1 MRRNQQMS
9 KYGFNTDT
17 VPVPAEWQL
26 EIAAYSI
33 YLQSRNLSPK
43 TVDISI
49 TSIEMLARWR
59 KHHGYADSLG
69 NVDRAS
75 LQAWLADSFTC
86 KQSAGVITNYH
97 CCKRFFK
104 YLVNED
110 VITVNPFDG
119 VGMPKA
125 EETMPSVLSIADIKA
140 LLATCSGKTLV
151 DRRDT
156 ALMLLFLDTGL
167 RLSECARININ
178 DIDMTT
184 KTIAVMG
191 KGRIPSVVTFS
202 LATANALNS
211 YKRARDRYLTHKDWH
226 TDRLWISERVPRLGT
241 DMIYTIMQD
250 RAKEA
255 GIQHLHPHMW
265 RHTFAHMWLSAGG
278 QTGDLMIL
286 GRWRSFHMANK
297 YGRKLA
303 YDRAAEKHSQFSPAN
318 AVFKK

>member
-17 VPVPAEWQL
+17 VPVSAEWQS

-49 TSIEMLARWR
+49 TSVEMLARWR
-59 KHHGYADSLG
+59 KHHSYTDDLAS
-69 NVDRAS
+69 VDRAS
-75 LQAWLADSFTC
+75 IQAWLADSFTC

-97 CCKRFFK
+97 CNKRFFK
-104 YLVNED
+104 YLISED
-110 VITVNPFDG
+110 VITTNPFDG
-119 VGMPKA
+119 VSMPKA
-125 EETMPSVLSIADIKA
+125 EETMPAVLSITDIKA
-140 LLATCSGKTLV
+140 LLATCDGKTLI

-156 ALMLLFLDTGL
+156 SLMLMFLDTGL
-167 RLSECARININ
+167 RLSECARILID

-202 LATANALNS
+202 VTTANALNS
-211 YKRARDRYLTHKDWH
+211 YKRARDRYLTQKDWH

-241 DMIYTIMQD
+241 DMIYTIMQE
-250 RAKEA
+250 RAKAA

-265 RHTFAHMWLSAGG
+265 RHTFAHMWLSNGG
-278 QTGDLMIL
+278 QTGDLMVL